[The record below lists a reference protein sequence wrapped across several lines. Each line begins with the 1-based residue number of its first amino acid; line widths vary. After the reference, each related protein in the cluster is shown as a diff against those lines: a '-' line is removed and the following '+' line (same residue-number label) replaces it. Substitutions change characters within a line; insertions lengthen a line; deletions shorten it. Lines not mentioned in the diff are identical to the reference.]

1 MSYADDDVTVV
12 LFQPEPGKP
21 MEVMPAPDLSRNISV
36 NDLDIKQIGI
46 NPLVDQFSWLVA
58 SLSCMSSIP
67 WLDDP
72 MPFREQVGR
81 EIRKGER
88 KLNEMEVDRATILV
102 IRYCLCAA
110 MDEAVCRQEWGANS
124 NWSSNSLLS
133 EFHNET
139 SGGDKFFI
147 ILERLKGEPRKYRY
161 VIEFLY
167 LLLQLGFKGKYGRE
181 DQGNDK
187 LNEIGSTIYRLVRDE
202 RLAEQEQIQLVN
214 LKAKYLKKPL
224 RKVLPPKVIIG
235 VSLCLLAAMYGATY
249 FLIDVQFQKLLTLYP
264 FN

>member
-1 MSYADDDVTVV
+1 MSYAETDATVV

-36 NDLDIKQIGI
+36 RNLNIENMGV
-46 NPLVDQFSWLVA
+46 NPLVDQFTWLIA

-72 MPFREQVGR
+72 MPFREQVAR

-88 KLNEMEVDRATILV
+88 KLNDMELDRASILV

-110 MDEAVCRQEWGANS
+110 MDESVCRQEWGANS
-124 NWSSNSLLS
+124 YWSQNSLLS

-147 ILERLKGEPRKYRY
+147 ILERLKTDPRKYRH

-167 LLLQLGFKGKYGRE
+167 LLLQLGFQGKYGRE
-181 DQGNDK
+181 ERGNEK
-187 LNEIGSTIYRLVRDE
+187 LAEIGSTIYRLVRDD
-202 RLAEQEQIQLVN
+202 RLAEQEKVSLVN
-214 LKAKYLKKPL
+214 LNAKYLKKPL
-224 RKVLPPKVIIG
+224 KRVVSPKLILTVSG
-235 VSLCLLAAMYGATY
+235 VTLALMYAATY
-249 FLIDVQFQKLLTLYP
+249 VLIDLKFQQLLEVYQ
-264 FN
+264 

>member
-1 MSYADDDVTVV
+1 MSYQDNDVTVV

-21 MEVMPAPDLSRNISV
+21 MEVMPAPDLSRNIAV
-36 NDLDIKQIGI
+36 RDLNIEKMGV
-46 NPLVDQFSWLVA
+46 NPLVDQFTWLIA
-58 SLSCMSSIP
+58 SLSCMGSIP

-72 MPFREQVGR
+72 MPFREQVAR

-88 KLNEMEVDRATILV
+88 KLNEMELDRASILV

-110 MDEAVCRQEWGANS
+110 LDEAVCRQEWGANS
-124 NWSSNSLLS
+124 HWSQHSLLS

-147 ILERLKGEPRKYRY
+147 ILERLKADPRKYRY

-167 LLLQLGFKGKYGRE
+167 LLLQLGFQGKYGRE
-181 DQGNDK
+181 ERGNEK
-187 LNEIGSTIYRLVRDE
+187 LNDIGNTIYRLVRDD
-202 RLAEQEQIQLVN
+202 RLAEQEKVSLVN

-224 RKVLPPKVIIG
+224 KRVISPKFVLGVSAIAFGVMYAVTYVIID
-235 VSLCLLAAMYGATY
+235 VKFQQLLAAY
-249 FLIDVQFQKLLTLYP
+249 Q
-264 FN
+264 